1 MKKLIAMA
9 MALIMVLGCGSAMA
23 ENTKHERVYVVTDAG
38 GTVRSITDSIRLE
51 NADGLNELTD
61 RTMMT
66 EIVNAGGKESF
77 TLDGET
83 LTCQADG
90 KDIIYQ
96 GTSDRQP
103 AVIPT
108 VRLTLDGGEVSA
120 EELKTKTGE
129 AELTVSYVS
138 SGELPALAV
147 TVLPLPEEGVSG
159 LELTNAAVVTEMG
172 RRVLVGWAVPGAD
185 ETLKLPASFSAR
197 FKADHA
203 DLGWMMTLATSEP
216 VNMLLREADGRL
228 DLNLQTEIQEIGAVL
243 TAMKAGE
250 ELPQVTGKT
259 AEIVEKLR
267 ALNSGLTQ
275 LDDSAKQVAE
285 GAGEVSDGAADLKNG
300 LEKLTGRNEELNG
313 GAQQMMAA
321 TLAFANKQ
329 IAGSGL
335 EAAGVKLPELTA
347 ENYAQV
353 LDGAIAGLEQIPEAK
368 ESLTA
373 LKNQLDQANEFV
385 TGLKAYTDGVAQ
397 AAEGSS
403 SLAAGAAKLNLGA
416 TALQLIGTGNLKT
429 QILGAEQAA
438 AEKLLPYLEGTVPD
452 AMRIWEKIAQNAG
465 KDGYDLRPEGMK
477 TVTAYIIRTD
487 LQ

>member
-1 MKKLIAMA
+1 MKKLIAMT
-9 MALIMVLGCGSAMA
+9 MVLVTALACGSAAA

-38 GTVRSITDSIRLE
+38 GTVQSITDSIRLE
-51 NADGLNELTD
+51 NTDGLDELTD
-61 RTMMT
+61 RTMLT
-66 EIVNAGGKESF
+66 GIVNAGGKESF

-83 LTCQADG
+83 LTWQAGG
-90 KDIIYQ
+90 KDIIYR

-103 AVIPT
+103 AVIPA
-108 VRLTLDGGEVSA
+108 VRLTLDGEEVSA
-120 EELKTKTGE
+120 AELKTKAGE
-129 AELTVSYVS
+129 AELTVSYLS
-138 SGELPALAV
+138 SSELPALAV
-147 TVLPLPEEGVSG
+147 TVLPLPEDGVSD
-159 LELTNAAVVTEMG
+159 LQLTNAAVVAEMG

-185 ETLKLPASFSAR
+185 EALRLPASFSAR

-216 VNMLLREADGRL
+216 VNMLVREADGRL
-228 DLNLQTEIQEIGAVL
+228 DIDVQTEMQEIGAVL

-250 ELPQVTGKT
+250 ELPEVTGKT
-259 AEIVEKLR
+259 AEAVEKLR

-275 LDDSAKQVAE
+275 LDDSAKQLAE
-285 GAGEVSDGAADLKNG
+285 GAGEVSDGAAGLYNG
-300 LEKLTGRNEELNG
+300 LEKLTGQNEKLNG

-321 TLAFANKQ
+321 ALALANEQ

-353 LDGAIAGLEQIPEAK
+353 LDGAMAGLEQVPEAK

-373 LKNQLDQANEFV
+373 LKNQLDQTNEFV

-397 AAEGSS
+397 AADGAS
-403 SLAAGAAKLNLGA
+403 SLSAGAAKLNLGA

-438 AEKLLPYLEGTVPD
+438 AEKLLPYLKGTVPE
-452 AMRIWEKIAQNAG
+452 AMRIWETIAQNAG

>member
-1 MKKLIAMA
+1 MKKLIAMT
-9 MALIMVLGCGSAMA
+9 MALVTALACGSAAA

-38 GTVRSITDSIRLE
+38 GTVQSITDSIRLE
-51 NADGLNELTD
+51 NTDGLDELTD
-61 RTMMT
+61 RTMLT
-66 EIVNAGGKESF
+66 GIVNAGGKESF

-83 LTCQADG
+83 LTWQAGG

-103 AVIPT
+103 AVIPA
-108 VRLTLDGGEVSA
+108 VRLTLDGEEVSA
-120 EELKTKTGE
+120 EELKTKAGE
-129 AELTVSYVS
+129 AELTVSYAA
-138 SGELPALAV
+138 GGGLPALAV
-147 TVLPLPEEGVSG
+147 TVLPLPEDGVSD
-159 LELTNAAVVTEMG
+159 LQLTNAAVVTEMG

-185 ETLKLPASFSAR
+185 EALRLSASFSAR
-197 FKADHA
+197 FRADHA

-216 VNMLLREADGRL
+216 VNMLVREADGRL
-228 DLNLQTEIQEIGAVL
+228 DLDVQTEMQEIGAVL

-250 ELPQVTGKT
+250 ELPKVTGKT
-259 AEIVEKLR
+259 AEAVEKIR
-267 ALNSGLTQ
+267 MLNSGLTQ
-275 LDDSAKQVAE
+275 LDDSAKQVAQ
-285 GAGEVSDGAADLKNG
+285 GAGDVSDGAADLRNG
-300 LEKLTGRNEELNG
+300 LEKLTGQNEKLNG

-321 TLAFANKQ
+321 TLAFVNKQ
-329 IAGSGL
+329 IAASGL

-353 LDGAIAGLEQIPEAK
+353 LDGAIAGLEQVPEAK

-385 TGLKAYTDGVAQ
+385 TGLQAYTDGVAQ
-397 AAEGSS
+397 AADGAS
-403 SLAAGAAKLNLGA
+403 SLAAGAAKMNLGA

-438 AEKLLPYLEGTVPD
+438 AEKLLPYLEGTVPE
-452 AMRIWEKIAQNAG
+452 AMRIWETIAQNAG

>member
-1 MKKLIAMA
+1 MKKLIAMT
-9 MALIMVLGCGSAMA
+9 MALVTALACGSAAA

-38 GTVRSITDSIRLE
+38 GTVQSITDSIRLE
-51 NADGLNELTD
+51 NADGLDELTD
-61 RTMMT
+61 RTMLT
-66 EIVNAGGKESF
+66 GIVNAGGKESF

-83 LTCQADG
+83 LTWQAGG

-103 AVIPT
+103 AVIPA
-108 VRLTLDGGEVSA
+108 VRLTLDGEEVSA
-120 EELKTKTGE
+120 AELKTKAGE
-129 AELTVSYVS
+129 AELTVSYLS
-138 SGELPALAV
+138 SSELPALAV
-147 TVLPLPEEGVSG
+147 TVLPLPEDGVSD
-159 LELTNAAVVTEMG
+159 LQLTNAAVVAE
-172 RRVLVGWAVPGAD
+172 
-185 ETLKLPASFSAR
+185 
-197 FKADHA
+197 
-203 DLGWMMTLATSEP
+203 MMTLATSEP
-216 VNMLLREADGRL
+216 VNMLVREADGRL
-228 DLNLQTEIQEIGAVL
+228 DIDVQTEMQEIGAVL

-250 ELPQVTGKT
+250 ELPEVTGKT
-259 AEIVEKLR
+259 AEAVEKLR

-275 LDDSAKQVAE
+275 LDDSAKQLAE
-285 GAGEVSDGAADLKNG
+285 GAGEVSDGAAGLYNG
-300 LEKLTGRNEELNG
+300 LEKLTGQNEKLNG

-321 TLAFANKQ
+321 ALALANEK

-353 LDGAIAGLEQIPEAK
+353 LDGAMAGLEQVPEAK

-397 AAEGSS
+397 AADGAS
-403 SLAAGAAKLNLGA
+403 SLSAGASKLNLGA

-438 AEKLLPYLEGTVPD
+438 AEKLLPLLEGTVPE
-452 AMRIWEKIAQNAG
+452 AMRIWETIAQNAG